1 MTIKDTLRIL
11 LPKIKFIVIFP
22 VIFVI
27 AATGFVSLTG
37 RPTYSATTQLMLLK
51 VGEFITPESIDKAE
65 KLMDTYVKLASN
77 PDVRVRTDK
86 DMASLFSEGAGE
98 APEESKQ
105 EYSYNISLVSNPTEY
120 TLYITATSD
129 NPAVA
134 SNAANLYASNVK
146 EFLQT
151 TMQSNEATI
160 IVAATPAREP
170 QGNRMSLIALAAG
183 VIGLVAGAGIVLIM
197 DSMDETIKNAE
208 DLTKY
213 VDVMVLAEVPKIEK
227 EKKNG
232 IRIRQK
238 KYADGHIST
247 STKG

>member
-11 LPKIKFIVIFP
+11 LPKIRFIVIFP

-27 AATGFVSLTG
+27 LATAFVSLTG
-37 RPTYSATTQLMLLK
+37 SPTYSSTTQLMLLK

-77 PDVRVRTDK
+77 PDVRMRTDE
-86 DMASLFSEGAGE
+86 DMKALFADEEGSGN
-98 APEESKQ
+98 Q
-105 EYSYNISLVSNPTEY
+105 YSYGIGLVSNPTEY
-120 TLYITATSD
+120 TLYITATSS

-170 QGNRMSLIALAAG
+170 EGNRMSLIAIAAG
-183 VIGLVAGAGIVLIM
+183 VVGLVVGAGIVLVM

-213 VDVMVLAEVPKIEK
+213 VDVMVLAEVPKIER
-227 EKKNG
+227 EKRNSIK
-232 IRIRQK
+232 IRHK
-238 KYADGHIST
+238 KYSDGHVTT
-247 STKG
+247 STKE

>member
-27 AATGFVSLTG
+27 AATAFVSITG
-37 RPTYSATTQLMLLK
+37 SPTYSSTTQLMLLK

-77 PDVRVRTDK
+77 PDVRAKTDS
-86 DMASLFSEGAGE
+86 DMEGLFAEETEEGVAAAQYG
-98 APEESKQ
+98 
-105 EYSYNISLVSNPTEY
+105 YSISLVSNPTEY
-120 TLYITATSD
+120 TLYITATSN

-146 EFLQT
+146 EFLQK

-160 IVAATPAREP
+160 IVAAIPSREP
-170 QGNRMSLIALAAG
+170 QGNRMSLIALASG
-183 VIGLVAGAGIVLIM
+183 VIGIVLGAGIVLVM
-197 DSMDETIKNAE
+197 DSMDETIKSAE

-213 VDVMVLAEVPKIEK
+213 VNVMVLAEVPKIEK
-227 EKKNG
+227 EKKSA
-232 IRIRQK
+232 IKIRQK

-247 STKG
+247 TKKN

>member
-27 AATGFVSLTG
+27 AATAFVSLTS

-77 PDVRVRTDK
+77 PDVRAKTDK
-86 DMASLFSEGAGE
+86 DMESLFANDT
-98 APEESKQ
+98 EETETSRS
-105 EYSYNISLVSNPTEY
+105 YSYGINLVSNPTEY

-146 EFLQT
+146 DFLRT

-160 IVAATPAREP
+160 IVAATPAKDP

-183 VIGLVAGAGIVLIM
+183 VIGLVSGAGIVLIM

-208 DLTKY
+208 DLTKF
-213 VDVMVLAEVPKIEK
+213 VDIMVLAEVPKIER
-227 EKKNG
+227 EKKNSIK
-232 IRIRQK
+232 IRHK
-238 KYADGHIST
+238 KYADGRVTT
-247 STKG
+247 SNKE